1 MDNLFI
7 QKTRKGLGLSKSF
20 VSRKL
25 DLSRSTYDKVE
36 RGTKSLTYNQLEQ
49 LASLFNMPVDNLIKK
64 EEYVTKINI
73 IKDKDEGIKN
83 EMRINVPQKNIKKMK
98 EVLLY
103 ILIKVGNKPNVG
115 ETVINKLLYFIDFDY
130 YEKYGKQLTG
140 STYIKNHFGPTPCE
154 LKQVVEQ
161 MSKDK
166 EILILTNKV
175 FDFQQKKYIP
185 LREPNLE
192 YLNAQEFVHIN
203 EVLARLSNKN
213 AKEISEYSHGDI
225 PWRMFKD
232 GEKIDYESVFYR
244 DDNYS
249 VKEYDDELDS
259 NTKKGKIKKQII

>member
-1 MDNLFI
+1 MNNLFI
-7 QKTRKGLGLSKSF
+7 QKTRKGLDLSKSF
-20 VSRKL
+20 VAKKL
-25 DLSRSTYDKVE
+25 KLARATYDKVE
-36 RGTKSLTYNQLEQ
+36 KGTRSLTYQELEI
-49 LASLFNMPVDNLIKK
+49 LAGLFNMPVDNLINK
-64 EEYVTKINI
+64 EEYVTEINI
-73 IKDKDEGIKN
+73 IKDKKETKKIKN

-154 LKQVVEQ
+154 LKAVIEQ
-161 MSKDK
+161 MIKDK
-166 EILILTNKV
+166 DILVVTNKV

-185 LREPNLE
+185 LREPDLE
-192 YLNAQEFVHIN
+192 DLNAQEFVHIN
-203 EVLARLSNKN
+203 EVLARLSDKN

-225 PWRMFKD
+225 PWRIFKD
-232 GEKIDYESVFYR
+232 GEKMDYESVFYR

-249 VKEYDDELDS
+249 VKKYDDEL
-259 NTKKGKIKKQII
+259 